1 MSTGITFANSSGS
14 KQNISYSGTDII
26 PIISAYNGAA
36 KTLGYI
42 STCSYSV
49 HTNFSPVN
57 TCGHFNPISFTRG
70 TRLIAGSFVSIV
82 FDKTPLYELNTTA
95 YNTYNS
101 PTSGHLPPFDIILIF
116 HNEYQQY
123 KECVLKIF
131 GVRIMDE
138 GQVHSVDDIYTE
150 NTMSFVAEDIQ
161 LLSDNGYTKT
171 SPDIDSSYFKKQNVD
186 YKFSS
191 ISKYATDRTYV
202 GIAKGFNQNKENYTV
217 YGLESKIKA
226 EIDKNYIEEK
236 IKAEIDKNYN
246 KSETEKKIQ
255 KEMQDLKD
263 QRKQVTDEILKI
275 MSGLDNEFLN
285 KDYMKTSIDNI
296 YKKIQESSIYPE
308 VEKTNP
314 MSFVY
319 NNNEYIS
326 PLEKQVRDIVM
337 NHMPNEEAKQLAQE
351 AFNVNN
357 ERLKQT
363 AEELRNK
370 NFNNEIMNN
379 LKIKKF

>member
-1 MSTGITFANSSGS
+1 MSKGITFDNSSGA
-14 KQNISYSGTDII
+14 KQNISYSGTDIL

-116 HNEYQQY
+116 HNEYQEY
-123 KECVLKIF
+123 KESILKIF

-171 SPDIDSSYFKKQNVD
+171 SPDIDSSYFKQQNVD

-191 ISKYATDRTYV
+191 TTKYATDRTYI
-202 GIAKGFNQNKENYTV
+202 GIAQGFNANTENYTKNNIITTNKE
-217 YGLESKIKA
+217 LNENTIKA
-226 EIDKNYIEEK
+226 EIENINEEEK
-236 IKAEIDKNYN
+236 LAKSKEIL
-246 KSETEKKIQ
+246 SKIINEGNILQ
-255 KEMQDLKD
+255 EM
-263 QRKQVTDEILKI
+263 EILKLKDEYAKLLQELEDKYRDI
-275 MSGLDNEFLN
+275 NSKNIQNEINELRKSYNVINNPNF
-285 KDYMKTSIDNI
+285 KKTKELINEEERKRLLKQQTEQNLGIGDFPI
-296 YKKIQESSIYPE
+296 
-308 VEKTNP
+308 
-314 MSFVY
+314 
-319 NNNEYIS
+319 NNN
-326 PLEKQVRDIVM
+326 
-337 NHMPNEEAKQLAQE
+337 
-351 AFNVNN
+351 
-357 ERLKQT
+357 
-363 AEELRNK
+363 
-370 NFNNEIMNN
+370 N
-379 LKIKKF
+379 LG